1 MSNAVQFL
9 KGNAVLLA
17 LVFIALYQQSEIKE
31 MERTLNYIYAAVQA
45 NAADTE
51 VVKEE
56 VWGVTDLILAIHAE
70 DELEECRSR
79 WAAPVMNRSSWRCRS
94 PGSAQNCRTRPHR
107 PAPSPHPKCSSTRRL
122 QALRQ

>member
-31 MERTLNYIYAAVQA
+31 MERTLNYVYAAVQA
-45 NAADTE
+45 NASDTE

-56 VWGVTDLILAIHAE
+56 VWAVSDLILAIHAE
-70 DELEECRSR
+70 DELEE
-79 WAAPVMNRSSWRCRS
+79 
-94 PGSAQNCRTRPHR
+94 
-107 PAPSPHPKCSSTRRL
+107 
-122 QALRQ
+122 